1 MAPELETSLLR
12 WIILLPLAGFVLNAI
27 CARLDRP
34 AASKVIGPGVLFASF
49 AVAMTGVARLWSLPV
64 EHIGEGA
71 LIDPVFT
78 WITAG
83 PLNVDFTLRLDA
95 LTSVML
101 FLITGVGSLIHLYSV
116 GYMEDDPDVSR
127 FFAYL
132 NLFVA
137 SMLILVLGDS
147 LVVLFIGWEGVGL
160 CSYLL
165 IGFWYKEMENAD
177 AGQKAM
183 IVNRVGDAAF
193 LIGMFLLFWSLYEI
207 GTPTLNLQAINANA
221 GALAAAIPWVPTA
234 VCLLLLFGATGKSA
248 QVPLFVWLPDAM
260 AGPTPVSALIHA
272 ATMVTA
278 GVYMI
283 ARLSPLYIFSPE
295 ALTVV
300 AWIGGITCLFAAT
313 MAIVQEDLKKVLA
326 YSTVSQIGYMVMGV
340 GVGAFAAGIFHLMMH
355 AFFKGLLFL
364 GAGAVMHALHG
375 ELRMSH
381 MGAIG
386 KKMPVTAKTFLV
398 ASLAIAGVPGFAA
411 FFSKDMVL
419 ENAFMGGFQGPWL
432 LGTIAAGF
440 TAFYIFRAY
449 FRTFTG
455 ESHVDPEKASHVHE
469 MPWQMTIPMTI
480 LAVLAFAGGW
490 IGMPLHLLWG
500 DAIGRY
506 LAPAL
511 AANPFAHGGHHDT
524 GLIVTLMVV
533 ATAVGLFG
541 IFWAWLLYVKKP
553 ALLDRVYGAT
563 RAIYPVL
570 WNRYWVDEI
579 YDTLIVA
586 PYKRAS
592 RWVWAAVD
600 VVIVDGIVN
609 GVANGVALSAGI
621 VRRLQTGNVQ
631 HYALG
636 MLLGAVVLLGAVW
649 VVGG

>member
-1 MAPELETSLLR
+1 MPELETSLLR
-12 WIILLPLAGFVLNAI
+12 WIVLLPLAGFFANVV
-27 CARLDRP
+27 CAKLDKP
-34 AASKVIGPGVLFASF
+34 LASKFIGPGVLFAAF
-49 AVAMTGVARLWSLPV
+49 AIAMTGVGKLWSLPV
-64 EHIGEGA
+64 EHLGEGS

-78 WITAG
+78 WIAAG
-83 PLNVDFTLRLDA
+83 PLTVDFTLRLDA

-101 FLITGVGSLIHLYSV
+101 FLITGVGSLIHLYAV

-137 SMLILVLGDS
+137 AMLILVLGDS

-165 IGFWYKEMENAD
+165 IGFWHKDMGNAD

-183 IVNRVGDAAF
+183 IVNRIGDAAF
-193 LIGMFLLFWSLYEI
+193 LIGMFVLFWGLYEI
-207 GTPTLNLQAINANA
+207 GVPTLNLQSINQNA
-221 GALAAAIPWVPTA
+221 GALAQAMPWMPTV
-234 VCLLLLFGATGKSA
+234 VCLLMLFGATGKSA

-278 GVYMI
+278 GVYLI
-283 ARLSPLYIFSPE
+283 ARLSFLYVLSPD
-295 ALTVV
+295 ALHVV
-300 AWIGGITCLFAAT
+300 AWIGGFTCLFAAT

-326 YSTVSQIGYMVMGV
+326 YSTVSQIGYMVLGV
-340 GVGAFAAGIFHLMMH
+340 GVGAFAAGIFHVMMH

-381 MGAIG
+381 MGG
-386 KKMPVTAKTFLV
+386 LRKQMPKTAGTFFI
-398 ASLAIAGVPGFAA
+398 ACLAIAGFPGFAA

-419 ENAFMGGFQGPWL
+419 ENAYMGGFIGPWA

-449 FRTFTG
+449 FRAFTG
-455 ESHVDPEKASHVHE
+455 ESHVDPEKAEHLHE
-469 MPWQMTIPMTI
+469 MGWQMTVPMII
-480 LAVLAFAGGW
+480 LAILATFGGW

-500 DAIGRY
+500 DAIGHY

-511 AANPFAHGGHHDT
+511 AANPFLHGGGHHT
-524 GLIVTLMVV
+524 GEVLVLMAV
-533 ATAVGLFG
+533 ATGVGLFG
-541 IFWAWLLYVKKP
+541 IFWAWLLYVKRP
-553 ALLDRVYGAT
+553 ATLDAVYGVT
-563 RAIYPVL
+563 KPIYPIL
-570 WNRYWVDEI
+570 WNKYWLDEI
-579 YDTLIVA
+579 YDGLIVA
-586 PYKRAS
+586 PYKRTS
-592 RWVWAAVD
+592 RFLWAAID

-609 GVANGVALSAGI
+609 GVATTITLLSGI
-621 VRRLQTGNVQ
+621 IRRMQTGNVQ

-636 MLLGAVVLLGAVW
+636 LLFGAAFLVGTYL